1 MKKSFFDK
9 TPFLIA
15 EISANHC
22 GKLNLAKKLIMEA
35 KKNGANAVKLQT
47 YKPDSL
53 TLKSNKKYFKLKKGL
68 WKGAN
73 LWDLYNQCQTPFEWH
88 KELFRYSKKLGI
100 KIFSSPFDEEAV
112 DLLENLNCPAYKIA
126 SFEMQHIKL
135 LKRVVKTNKPIIV
148 STGTFSLMEIKK
160 IYNLLKKLKA
170 KDITILYCV
179 SNYPSNNKDF
189 NLNNIKILKKEL
201 NCRIGLSDH
210 STDSIIGSL
219 AVAVGAEVI
228 EKHIALP
235 NQKEGPDIAF
245 SLKGK
250 EIKKFKN
257 ELDKSFSLLGKSYFY
272 RTTLEKENIINRRS
286 IFVSKDIDK
295 GQKFTKNNIKVI
307 RPGHGIS
314 PIYFDKL
321 INKVSPI
328 KINKDEPLN
337 QKILKKL
344 KIL

>member
-1 MKKSFFDK
+1 MKKKFFDK
-9 TPFLIA
+9 IPFLIA

-22 GKLNLAKKLIMEA
+22 GKLNLAKKLILEA

-53 TLKSNKKYFKLKKGL
+53 TLKSDKKYFKLKKGL
-68 WKGAN
+68 WKGSN
-73 LWDLYNQCQTPFEWH
+73 LWNLYNECQTPFEWH
-88 KELFRYSKKLGI
+88 KELFSYSKKLGI

-135 LKRVVKTNKPIIV
+135 IKRVVKTKKPIIV

-160 IYNLLKKLKA
+160 IYQLLKKLKA

-179 SNYPSNNKDF
+179 SNYPSRNKDF

-210 STDSIIGSL
+210 STDNIIGSL
-219 AVAVGAEVI
+219 AVAVGAEVV

-235 NQKEGPDIAF
+235 NQKKGPDIAF

-250 EIKKFKN
+250 EIKKFKKQ
-257 ELDKSFSLLGKSYFY
+257 LDKSFALLGKSYFY
-272 RTTLEKENIINRRS
+272 RTYSEKENIINRRS
-286 IFVSKDIDK
+286 IFVSENIDK
-295 GQKFTKNNIKVI
+295 GDKFTKKNIKVI

-314 PIYFDKL
+314 PLYFDKL
-321 INKVSPI
+321 INKASPF
-328 KINKDEPLN
+328 KIHKGEPLKN
-337 QKILKKL
+337 KILKKL